1 VSIACGTNASCECK
15 RSDHELKL
23 VAVTGGPGAG
33 KTAILEMAKRTFCE
47 HVAILP
53 EAASIVFGG
62 GFWRLGSI
70 AGKKAGQRA
79 IFYVQ
84 RELER
89 LVADEGASAVALCD
103 RGTLDGLAYWPDS
116 EAAFFSEIG
125 STREAELRRYTAV
138 IHLRSPA
145 AHQGYNHENP
155 IRIESAGEAA
165 ETDARIEKAWHGHP
179 RRFFV
184 ESDTDFLHKVT
195 KAAALIR
202 EEIPA
207 CCREHKIIPSKTGE
221 KL

>member
-1 VSIACGTNASCECK
+1 MSIECANHTCEC
-15 RSDHELKL
+15 RRNGHELKL
-23 VAVTGGPGAG
+23 IAITGGPGAG
-33 KTAILEMAKRTFCE
+33 KTAILEMAKRAFCE

-62 GFWRLGSI
+62 GFWRLESI
-70 AGKKAGQRA
+70 PGKKAGQRA
-79 IFYVQ
+79 IYHIQ
-84 RELER
+84 RELEK
-89 LVADEGASAVALCD
+89 LVADEAISAVALCD

-125 STREAELRRYTAV
+125 STREAELQRYAAV

-155 IRIESAGEAA
+155 IRIESADEAA
-165 ETDARIEKAWHGHP
+165 ETDAKIEKAWYGHP

-184 ESDTDFLHKVT
+184 ESDADFLGKVA

-207 CCREHKIIPSKTGE
+207 CCREHKIVPPKQETA
-221 KL
+221 